1 MPITV
6 QIRDADHRREYSAPF
21 RLVLDFSRYA
31 SPTGQEITD
40 YRLRVFVVRIIY
52 TGPDENDNPTLLG
65 PPSERDM
72 VRTLSSSATSRMFPV
87 SGINYT
93 GSITEEFNGDLRLD
107 GSGTCGAGW
116 LALLDML
123 QKQRAASSTADVVL
137 GLLPDTFPPVPTDPN
152 PTTGCG
158 GFGGVAAAFASSFA
172 DSTFRH
178 FTVAHELGHAYGRP
192 HAPCPADPTPN
203 YLDTTY
209 PTYLGCPSGIACPS
223 GSIGEWGFDTTTSA
237 LFDPQTFSDFMSH
250 CGRAWVS
257 PHTYLQ
263 LFVAI
268 LNRDWSRAPTGA
280 APAPTPEAAV
290 EREYL
295 YLNFR
300 AYRDGRVELL
310 PSFHLSGAAPV
321 PEVEGGPQSRVVC
334 ELRDAEGRVI
344 GFHRCHLKDPNVDPD
359 SPYRGYHEM
368 VPWESE
374 TRSIRFLRDGEEV
387 AEVEVEQQAP
397 EIRAEQITELD
408 DRRNRV
414 RVGEVA
420 RKLL

>member
-1 MPITV
+1 
-6 QIRDADHRREYSAPF
+6 
-21 RLVLDFSRYA
+21 
-31 SPTGQEITD
+31 
-40 YRLRVFVVRIIY
+40 
-52 TGPDENDNPTLLG
+52 
-65 PPSERDM
+65 
-72 VRTLSSSATSRMFPV
+72 MFPV

-223 GSIGEWGFDTTTSA
+223 GSPKLLATSCRTVGAPGFRPT
-237 LFDPQTFSDFMSH
+237 
-250 CGRAWVS
+250 
-257 PHTYLQ
+257 HTY
-263 LFVAI
+263 
-268 LNRDWSRAPTGA
+268 NS
-280 APAPTPEAAV
+280 
-290 EREYL
+290 
-295 YLNFR
+295 
-300 AYRDGRVELL
+300 LL
-310 PSFHLSGAAPV
+310 PSLTGI
-321 PEVEGGPQSRVVC
+321 GRGPPLEQ
-334 ELRDAEGRVI
+334 LPPL
-344 GFHRCHLKDPNVDPD
+344 HR
-359 SPYRGYHEM
+359 RQ
-368 VPWESE
+368 PWNESIF
-374 TRSIRFLRDGEEV
+374 T
-387 AEVEVEQQAP
+387 
-397 EIRAEQITELD
+397 
-408 DRRNRV
+408 
-414 RVGEVA
+414 
-420 RKLL
+420 